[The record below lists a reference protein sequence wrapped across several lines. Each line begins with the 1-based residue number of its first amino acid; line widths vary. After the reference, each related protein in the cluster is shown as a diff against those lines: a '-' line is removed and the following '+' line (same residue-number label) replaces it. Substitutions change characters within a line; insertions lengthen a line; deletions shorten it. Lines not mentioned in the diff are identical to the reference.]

1 MLFALNKYIPFCLK
15 FRLLLKELRC
25 SNRPLGIA
33 TLSNPIIPA
42 TTRNPCNG
50 LLGFVSVAEQLKN
63 NTWHPLEGLDPSLPE
78 TFEELFKGLPNY
90 TIITFGT
97 MSGVEGG
104 CVMFKHTINAF
115 SYGSFFN
122 KFFGPCLI
130 RRKPDETWE
139 YQTTLG
145 V

>member
-1 MLFALNKYIPFCLK
+1 MSRFL
-15 FRLLLKELRC
+15 
-25 SNRPLGIA
+25 
-33 TLSNPIIPA
+33 
-42 TTRNPCNG
+42 
-50 LLGFVSVAEQLKN
+50 SVAEQLKN
-63 NTWHPLEGLDPSLPE
+63 NTWHPLEGLDSSLPG
-78 TFEELFKGLPNY
+78 TFEELFKGLPDY

>member
-1 MLFALNKYIPFCLK
+1 M
-15 FRLLLKELRC
+15 
-25 SNRPLGIA
+25 
-33 TLSNPIIPA
+33 
-42 TTRNPCNG
+42 
-50 LLGFVSVAEQLKN
+50 AEQLKN
-63 NTWHPLEGLDPSLPE
+63 NTWHPLEGLDHSLPE
-78 TFEELFKGLPNY
+78 TFEELFKGFPDY

-97 MSGVEGG
+97 MSGIEGG
-104 CVMFKHTINAF
+104 CVMFKHTINVF

>member
-1 MLFALNKYIPFCLK
+1 MHIPTIMPWFANFQNNKVGFFGPTFAL
-15 FRLLLKELRC
+15 
-25 SNRPLGIA
+25 
-33 TLSNPIIPA
+33 
-42 TTRNPCNG
+42 
-50 LLGFVSVAEQLKN
+50 VVAEQLKN
-63 NTWHPLEGLDPSLPE
+63 NTWHPLEGLDSSLPK

-104 CVMFKHTINAF
+104 CVMFKHTIDAF

>member
-1 MLFALNKYIPFCLK
+1 MADKKLNEVTKVTDMAYVPVIMADG
-15 FRLLLKELRC
+15 
-25 SNRPLGIA
+25 SVGQIA
-33 TLSNPIIPA
+33 KADLAS
-42 TTRNPCNG
+42 
-50 LLGFVSVAEQLKN
+50 VVAEQLKN
-63 NTWHPLEGLDPSLPE
+63 NTWHPLEGLDSSLPG
-78 TFEELFKGLPNY
+78 TFEELFKGLPDY

-104 CVMFKHTINAF
+104 CVMFKHTINAL